1 MNFSELESLMSS
13 RGVTT
18 LAEIARTLNTT
29 PQAVSNWKSRNQV
42 PHHVVLK
49 LNKMSPPLDNKT
61 ESQVHPLDLKSNA
74 QYSPF
79 NIDEDTIS
87 FSDSLI
93 TMAENLKVVFL
104 TTFTSVFLTFIYVQF
119 IQIPKYISSAT
130 VILPEISGGNL
141 GGLAGLASQFGV
153 NVPTGVQ
160 ADLSSPSLF
169 PKLLRSRTFAEKIL
183 GKKFYTDEY
192 GKELP
197 LLAILTHGNK
207 SPEVERDTLV
217 TQSLGPLSK
226 MLEFDQDP
234 SGLWSTIKATA
245 NEPLFAKQL
254 ADTVLTELEGLNRFY
269 KNQTVNQKT
278 SFISDRIASVENV
291 LKLSEKTLK
300 EFNEKNRQILS
311 PALQLAQSR
320 LERDVEVQTG
330 IYLTLKQQYELAK
343 IEGVQKASIIQVLDK
358 PQVPLGPTNK
368 KLMRSILLAGILGL
382 GIGVMIGYIRAFVN
396 NADMDERKKL
406 RRAKYL
412 YKKKIN
418 DFFKD
423 RRISFI
429 ISSLMLIGLPFF
441 LGHESKNPVF
451 FGKYSFTLM
460 IVNTI
465 YILSLLSIIILF
477 IYLTRANKN

>member
-1 MNFSELESLMSS
+1 MSS